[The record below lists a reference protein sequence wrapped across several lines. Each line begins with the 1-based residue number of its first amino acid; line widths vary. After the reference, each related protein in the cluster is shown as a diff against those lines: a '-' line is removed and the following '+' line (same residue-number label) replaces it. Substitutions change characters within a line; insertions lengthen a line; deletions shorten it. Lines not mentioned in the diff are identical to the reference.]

1 MIKKNTIAIF
11 REDNEER
18 TEKLIGG
25 IPLSIGEIMLINN
38 SEKSVN
44 WKVVDKKVE
53 YTNKGENQFVEVT
66 YTFEKA
72 N

>member
-11 REDNEER
+11 REDDEER
-18 TEKLIGG
+18 TEELIGG
-25 IPLSIGEIMLINN
+25 IPLSIGETMLINS

-44 WKVVDKKVE
+44 WKVVNKKVE
-53 YTNKGENQFVEVT
+53 YTNKGEDQFVEVT